1 MLCIMF
7 NLLSNVLSGKREIN
21 PFSEQNKLMVAMV
34 THVLLIL
41 FVNKTGKYFTCSL
54 IFQGHIFVY

>member
-7 NLLSNVLSGKREIN
+7 NLLNNVLSGKREIN

-34 THVLLIL
+34 TR
-41 FVNKTGKYFTCSL
+41 FVNL
-54 IFQGHIFVY
+54 VRE